1 MAREEYF
8 VDRFDAIG
16 TRCEVL
22 VYRSTYPK
30 EAMRIAH
37 AEIREVDAIASFHSS
52 DSELTRINVAPAER
66 IFVSETLFEIF
77 EVFAWAYA
85 ASTGLCDPAVGGSN
99 AELVFG
105 SNQKLRAFMQDK
117 NLEAGSFGDV
127 QLDRASLAISR
138 PVGTVLDLGGLTKS
152 WLADRIAA
160 RIVEAT
166 GGGVLVNLGG
176 DIAVVGAAPE
186 RGWRVNVTH
195 DVSLAPDS
203 PGQEILVSS
212 GGIATSSRLTRRWT
226 DSKGASREHLE
237 RSDGVSLE
245 DSPFVG
251 ATAAGRS
258 ALLANF
264 YTLTSLLSGRR
275 AIATM
280 ARYSTPALIRAT
292 DGTRVSL
299 GGWPSDGASSKY
311 TKPLVGAQ

>member
-1 MAREEYF
+1 MARQEYY
-8 VDRFDAIG
+8 VDRFEALG

-30 EAMRIAH
+30 EALRIAH
-37 AEIREVDAIASFHSS
+37 AEICEIDAIASFYRS
-52 DSELTRINVAPAER
+52 DSELTRLNVAPAER
-66 IFVSETLFEIF
+66 IFVSAALFEILEMF
-77 EVFAWAYA
+77 TWAFT
-85 ASTGLCDPAVGGSN
+85 ASRGLCDAAIGSKN

-105 SNQKLRAFMQDK
+105 SNEKLRAFMQGRSP
-117 NLEAGSFGDV
+117 ETRSFGDV
-127 QLDRASLAISR
+127 QLDRECLAISR

-160 RIVEAT
+160 RIVKET
-166 GGGVLVNLGG
+166 GGGVLVNLRG
-176 DIAVVGAAPE
+176 DIDVCGTTAEG
-186 RGWRVNVTH
+186 GWRGNVTH
-195 DVSLAPDS
+195 DVSLASDS

-212 GGIATSSRLTRRWT
+212 GGVATSSRLARKWT
-226 DSKGASREHLE
+226 DGQGTRREHLE
-237 RSDGVSLE
+237 RGDGASLR

-258 ALLANF
+258 AVMANF

-280 ARYSTPALIRAT
+280 AGYSTPALIRAV

-311 TKPLVGAQ
+311 TKPLVGAR